1 MREIKECRV
10 GQLNFLRN
18 DPLWSENTD
27 DLNDFEQ
34 QFEKYETSIVMFK
47 TSHNET
53 GERYVILL
61 GAFTDIKSFAKRLR
75 FELREYRN
83 HKKFAILIGDKLEV
97 AVFDGYGKEVM
108 FNLKG
113 AFTDVNQ
120 EESGRGRDFV

>member
-1 MREIKECRV
+1 MREIKKCKV

-18 DPLWSENTD
+18 DPGWSENTD
-27 DLNDFEQ
+27 DLNQFEQ
-34 QFEKYETSIVMFK
+34 QFEQYETGIAMFK

-61 GAFTDIKSFAKRLR
+61 GIFTDLKSFARRLR
-75 FELREYRN
+75 FELREYN
-83 HKKFAILIGDKLEV
+83 KHKKFAILIGDKLEV

-108 FNLKG
+108 FTLKG

-120 EESGRGRDFV
+120 EESRRGRDFV

>member
-1 MREIKECRV
+1 METKKCKV
-10 GQLNFLRN
+10 GQFNFLRN

-34 QFEKYETSIVMFK
+34 QFEQYETSIVMFK
-47 TSHNET
+47 TSHNEA

-75 FELREYRN
+75 FELREYSK

-97 AVFDGYGKEVM
+97 AVFDGFGKEVM
-108 FNLKG
+108 FHFAG
-113 AFTDVNQ
+113 MFSDVNQ
-120 EESGRGRDFV
+120 EESGCGRDFV